1 MVELASSGISHSP
14 APVGGRRHHKSA
26 KKVSARTIRKTLRR
40 LGMRPKGRVVLKGGA
55 EGMEGEMKAPEMK
68 AADEMKAGR
77 RRRGGRGFYGGR
89 SASASMSSSTKG
101 RKGRRSSK
109 VSLKLPGLGKLPF

>member
-1 MVELASSGISHSP
+1 MVELASVGNTASP
-14 APVGGRRHHKSA
+14 APVGGRRHRKSA
-26 KKVSARTIRKTLRR
+26 KKVSAKTIRRTLRK

-55 EGMEGEMKAPEMK
+55 EGEAEAVAP
-68 AADEMKAGR
+68 EMKAGR
-77 RRRGGRGFYGGR
+77 RRRRHGGVSISMPGR
-89 SASASMSSSTKG
+89 THG

>member
-14 APVGGRRHHKSA
+14 APVGGRRHRKSA
-26 KKVSARTIRKTLRR
+26 KKVSAKTIRRTLRK

-55 EGMEGEMKAPEMK
+55 EGEAVAPETK
-68 AADEMKAGR
+68 AAEPAMAAGR
-77 RRRGGRGFYGGR
+77 RRRHGGVSVSMPGR
-89 SASASMSSSTKG
+89 TKG

>member
-26 KKVSARTIRKTLRR
+26 KKVSAKTIRKTLRR

-55 EGMEGEMKAPEMK
+55 EDPVADEMKAPEMK
-68 AADEMKAGR
+68 APEMKAGR
-77 RRRGGRGFYGGR
+77 RHRRHGGVSVSMPGR
-89 SASASMSSSTKG
+89 TYG

>member
-1 MVELASSGISHSP
+1 MVELATSGISHSP
-14 APVGGRRHHKSA
+14 APVGGRRHRKSA
-26 KKVSARTIRKTLRR
+26 KKVSAKTIRRTLRK

-55 EGMEGEMKAPEMK
+55 EEAVAPEMKAPEMK

-77 RRRGGRGFYGGR
+77 RRRLGGR

-101 RKGRRSSK
+101 RRGRRSSK

>member
-14 APVGGRRHHKSA
+14 APVGGRRGRKSA
-26 KKVSARTIRKTLRR
+26 KKVSAKTIRRTLRK

-55 EGMEGEMKAPEMK
+55 EDPVAGETTAETKAEPAMV
-68 AADEMKAGR
+68 AGSRR
-77 RRRGGRGFYGGR
+77 RRRGGVSVSMPGR
-89 SASASMSSSTKG
+89 TYG